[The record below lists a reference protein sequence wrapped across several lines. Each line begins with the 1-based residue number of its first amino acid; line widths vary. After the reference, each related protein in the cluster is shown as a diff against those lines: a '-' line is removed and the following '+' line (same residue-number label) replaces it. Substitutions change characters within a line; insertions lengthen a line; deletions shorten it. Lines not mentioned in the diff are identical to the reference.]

1 MLESKRWETELKEL
15 VTTKAALDKDL
26 LSTEGLGQESTDL
39 KKVVE
44 AAIAKVE
51 MKIKEL
57 TLVDKEKCLYSLSKP
72 VKEVHIYPPPFSGKP
87 GENVF
92 KFIEKMKIAMIANQ
106 IAENNKIEVLKKHLR
121 GSALNTLGANESY
134 ESFQEALDILKDHH

>member
-26 LSTEGLGQESTDL
+26 LSTEGLEQESTDL

-44 AAIAKVE
+44 AAIARVE

-57 TLVDKEKCLYSLSKP
+57 TLVDKEKCL
-72 VKEVHIYPPPFSGKP
+72 FS
-87 GENVF
+87 
-92 KFIEKMKIAMIANQ
+92 
-106 IAENNKIEVLKKHLR
+106 
-121 GSALNTLGANESY
+121 
-134 ESFQEALDILKDHH
+134 